1 MAYYQCIDCRYY
13 DESDT
18 NRYDEGWC
26 TEYCKYYPKGDKACG
41 RFERRSD
48 YSSSGCFLTTAICDI
63 FGCEDNCFCLETLRK
78 FRDNYLVKNSKFYPL
93 LAEYEVVGPKIS
105 DKLHSDYKREEV
117 ASYYYENYLYDIM
130 VDLTVTRDYDS
141 ATVRYVSMVNDLK
154 RLYGIDDTVKES
166 DVVSISDKIKNN
178 QYKVKKKTK

>member
-18 NRYDEGWC
+18 NRYDECWC

-117 ASYYYENYLYDIM
+117 ASYYYENYLYDIITDF
-130 VDLTVTRDYDS
+130 VPNGKSDVAINS
-141 ATVRYVSMVNDLK
+141 YVNMTNDLK
-154 RLYGIDDTVKES
+154 RMYGITNEVSNDDVNNITNM
-166 DVVSISDKIKNN
+166 IKNRE
-178 QYKVKKKTK
+178 YKVKKKTK